1 MSTRKT
7 TVDDEYLLNVCGVT
21 HCPGC
26 GTHLSNGIT
35 TFDDVVET
43 TESIEDALAAQ
54 EHQFFCVGCSHEWG
68 DKIDPDAVKAAQ
80 PKRTYENKSSI
91 SSACQVVHDLCNEMP
106 NARRKDVIQAAV
118 DKGVAFYT
126 ARTQYQ
132 KWFKAQKSAKGLATR
147 RS

>member
-1 MSTRKT
+1 MSTRKAT
-7 TVDDEYLLNVCGVT
+7 IDDDYLLNLCGVT
-21 HCPGC
+21 NCPGC
-26 GTHLSNGIT
+26 GIHLSNGIT
-35 TFDDVVET
+35 TFDDVRET
-43 TESIEDALAAQ
+43 TESLADALAAQ
-54 EHQFFCVGCSHEWG
+54 EHEFFCMGCSHEWG
-68 DKIDPDAVKAAQ
+68 KKIDAEEAKASE

-91 SSACQVVHDLCNEMP
+91 SSACQVVHDLCNEMVG
-106 NARRKDVIQAAV
+106 ARRKDVIQAAV